1 EQLATTKPPSRHTTT
16 WAARALDD
24 RRFHLAPHR
33 TEHMRQQPLRQTIG
47 GPHMSTNIYL
57 QCDNHNPPIRS
68 TSEVGQHLT
77 DLKEIRNDLAHR
89 DTITKAVEL
98 DYWPEEGIYH
108 FRTAT
113 ARFLRDHPH
122 CTISIWD
129 QYGKQHPLEEPET
142 DDQ

>member
-1 EQLATTKPPSRHTTT
+1 
-16 WAARALDD
+16 
-24 RRFHLAPHR
+24 
-33 TEHMRQQPLRQTIG
+33 
-47 GPHMSTNIYL
+47 MSTNIYL
-57 QCDNHNPPIRS
+57 QCDNHNPPIQS

-77 DLKEIRNDLAHR
+77 DLQQIRNDLTHR
-89 DTITKAVEL
+89 DTITKAIEL
-98 DYWPEEGIYH
+98 DYWPQEGYSH

-129 QYGKQHPLEEPET
+129 QNGKQHPLEEPAT

>member
-1 EQLATTKPPSRHTTT
+1 
-16 WAARALDD
+16 
-24 RRFHLAPHR
+24 
-33 TEHMRQQPLRQTIG
+33 
-47 GPHMSTNIYL
+47 MSTNIYL

-77 DLKEIRNDLAHR
+77 DLQQIRNDLAHR
-89 DTITKAVEL
+89 DTITKAIEL

-129 QYGKQHPLEEPET
+129 QYGNQHPLEEPQPET
-142 DDQ
+142 ER